1 MAKTAVKSPAPPKKK
16 ETPLPSPSRELQPLD
31 RLREEIDRIFD
42 DFRRG
47 SWQNPFLRKSLDIE
61 PFWRRELS
69 WSGVP
74 AVNIAEKDNAL
85 EITAELPGMEEK
97 DIDVQFSDGMLV
109 IKGEKKEEKEEKK
122 KDYYLSERHFGS
134 FHRSFR
140 VPDGVDADKID
151 AQFKNG
157 VLTVSLPKS
166 AEAKKRERKIKV
178 TAS

>member
-1 MAKTAVKSPAPPKKK
+1 MAKTATKFPAPPKKK
-16 ETPLPSPSRELQPLD
+16 ETPLPSHSCELQPLD
-31 RLREEIDRIFD
+31 RLREGIDHLFE

-47 SWQNPFLRKSLDIE
+47 TWQNPFLRKSFDLE
-61 PFWRRELS
+61 PFWQRELS
-69 WSGVP
+69 WGGVP
-74 AVNIAEKDNAL
+74 AVNIAEKDDAL

-97 DIDVQFSDGMLV
+97 DIDVQFSDGTLV
-109 IKGEKKEEKEEKK
+109 ITGEKKEEKEEKK
-122 KDYYLSERHFGS
+122 KGYYLSERHFGA

-140 VPDGVDADKID
+140 MPESVDADSID

-178 TAS
+178 ITS